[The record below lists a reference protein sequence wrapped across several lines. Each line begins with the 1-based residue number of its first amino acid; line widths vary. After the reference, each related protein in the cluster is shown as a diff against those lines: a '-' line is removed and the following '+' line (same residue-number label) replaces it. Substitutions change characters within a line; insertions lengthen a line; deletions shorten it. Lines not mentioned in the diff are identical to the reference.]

1 MRKNKKQVMEKVNKF
16 LTNPALEDL
25 SPFLIIDTAAG
36 YELFGEFTI
45 AKENNMHVVTKHTT
59 DLEVKFYSQRNAV
72 VWTTL
77 YFRDNIGDANRVRDL
92 DKILEGTN
100 VNIEVHQQLYL
111 KTSDIDK
118 KLIYFAKLQED
129 KLKKKQLVI
138 ELDRFAL
145 NSKRWQNSRFDQ
157 VVK

>member
-1 MRKNKKQVMEKVNKF
+1 MEKVNKF
-16 LTNPALEDL
+16 LANPAIEDL
-25 SPFLIIDTAAG
+25 SQFLIINTAAG

-45 AKENNMHVVTKHTT
+45 SKEDNMHVVTKHTT
-59 DLEVKFYSQRNAV
+59 DLEVKFHSQRNAV

-77 YFRDNIGDANRVRDL
+77 YFRDNVGDANRVKDL

-100 VNIEVHQQLYL
+100 VNIDVHRQLYL
-111 KTSDIDK
+111 KTTDMDK

-129 KLKKKQLVI
+129 KLKKKQIVV

-145 NSKRWQNSRFDQ
+145 TSKRWQNSRFDQ